1 MTTFRQLIRRVLPRS
16 VRTGLKRV
24 LMYVAGPEASP
35 GVSSTPLGGERDAPV
50 ASTVTAADTSQAGE
64 VAELDL
70 LIADDFPKTLVDIG
84 AFDGVTISNS
94 RPYTLRGW
102 RAILVEPHPGLY
114 AKLATANEGMD
125 GTTCVNMAC
134 SDRPGTLP
142 LFFGTDGPHSAMS
155 TLCTD
160 DNPWFQ
166 ANRAA
171 DFVDVEVTTLTD
183 LLASHR
189 WPHDF
194 AMLLIDAEGMDYEVL
209 QGLDFN
215 RFRPRIV
222 VTEEYISNPEKH
234 RNKYR
239 LLLDRD
245 YTFYKMVGCNTF
257 WIANEWV
264 DACLGLSA
272 RRQDTASVS

>member
-1 MTTFRQLIRRVLPRS
+1 
-16 VRTGLKRV
+16 
-24 LMYVAGPEASP
+24 
-35 GVSSTPLGGERDAPV
+35 
-50 ASTVTAADTSQAGE
+50 

-134 SDRPGTLP
+134 SDRPGTP
-142 LFFGTDGPHSAMS
+142 ALFFGTDGPHSAMS

-183 LLASHR
+183 LLASH
-189 WPHDF
+189 
-194 AMLLIDAEGMDYEVL
+194 
-209 QGLDFN
+209 
-215 RFRPRIV
+215 
-222 VTEEYISNPEKH
+222 K
-234 RNKYR
+234 
-239 LLLDRD
+239 
-245 YTFYKMVGCNTF
+245 
-257 WIANEWV
+257 
-264 DACLGLSA
+264 
-272 RRQDTASVS
+272 